1 MDSMKMYTFATKIRL
16 KIPISRGMR
25 ADPLEGGG
33 RGIRAVQPVRGRG
46 WMEMRA
52 VQQPYDY
59 PSLWG
64 IP

>member
-1 MDSMKMYTFATKIRL
+1 MDSMKMYSLATKIRMKL
-16 KIPISRGMR
+16 AISRGMR

-33 RGIRAVQPVRGRG
+33 SGDTTVRPKGDGG
-46 WMEMRA
+46 WMRVRA

-64 IP
+64 IL